1 MSEEYT
7 VAGTSKVR
15 YVGVFDLGEVYK
27 LLYDLLTAENYTVE
41 EEKYKEKITNAGK
54 QIEINWVAEKKV
66 DDYTMFVIKISYF
79 IVGLEKVKVKRDG
92 VEVSMNKGDIE
103 IAFKAILKTDY
114 ENRWETSPILKFLKG
129 IYDVYIYKSTFENWK
144 KQIYNEMYS
153 IQNEIKS
160 HFNLSRFL

>member
-1 MSEEYT
+1 MSEEFT

-15 YVGVFDLGEVYK
+15 YIGVFDLGEVYK

-41 EEKYKEKITNAGK
+41 EEKYKEKITSAGK
-54 QIEINWVAEKKV
+54 QIEINWVAQKKV
-66 DDYTMFVIKISYF
+66 DDYTMFIIKIGYF
-79 IVGLEKVKVKRDG
+79 IVGLEKVKVKREG

-103 IAFKAILKTDY
+103 ISFKAILKTDY